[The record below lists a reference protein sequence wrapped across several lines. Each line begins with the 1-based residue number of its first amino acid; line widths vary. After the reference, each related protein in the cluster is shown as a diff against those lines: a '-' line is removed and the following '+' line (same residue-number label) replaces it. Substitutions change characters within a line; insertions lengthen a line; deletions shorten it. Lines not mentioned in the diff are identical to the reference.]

1 MLEFHYISKSFSGVE
16 VLHQITFSIEQGK
29 IIALMGEN
37 GAGKSTLMKI
47 LAGIYPDYE
56 GQIVFDGREIHPHN
70 PREAEKLGIAIIHQ
84 ELNLIPDLSIGENIF
99 LGKEPLQRFG
109 LVNFSHLYQSADKV
123 LQEFK
128 FPYSPRLKVRH
139 LTVGWRQMVEIAR
152 VFQVNARLVIMDEP
166 TSALSDQEIPL
177 LFDKIEYLKKQG
189 KTIIFISHRLR
200 EAYAIADE
208 IVILRDGYFVGK
220 YAKTDISRDQL
231 ISLMIGHHISSEHE
245 MHYESIREEK
255 ILEVKNLTV
264 VEKNGLLLKGINFTL
279 RKGEIL
285 GIAGLLGSG
294 RTELLKFLYGELK
307 VKFNGEIIYLGQ
319 KFSPHSANDSIGK
332 GLVYLSEDRQ
342 GEGIFPHHHL
352 QFNGTISHLDKL
364 SVAGFIK
371 ESDEKSLITS
381 QFDELQVKRQTI
393 KQPILT
399 LSGGNQQK
407 VLLARILLR
416 QPLLLLLDEPTRG
429 IDVGAKEEIYQLIA
443 KLSMQ
448 GVTIIMS
455 SSEIPELLWI
465 TQRILVLSNGEQ
477 SALLETQHTN
487 SQEILKYAFT
497 RI

>member
-1 MLEFHYISKSFSGVE
+1 MLEFHHISKSFSGVE

-29 IIALMGEN
+29 IIALVGEN

-56 GQIVFDGREIHPHN
+56 GRIVFEGQEIHPHN
-70 PREAEKLGIAIIHQ
+70 PREAQRLGIAMIHQ
-84 ELNLIPDLSIGENIF
+84 ELNLIPDLTVAENIF
-99 LGKEPLQRFG
+99 LGKEPVQSFG
-109 LVNFSHLYQSADKV
+109 MVNFSQLYHDADKV

-152 VFQVNARLVIMDEP
+152 TFQVKARLIIMDEP
-166 TSALSDQEIPL
+166 TSALSEQEIPI
-177 LFDKIEYLKKQG
+177 LFEKMLYLKNQG

-200 EAYAIADE
+200 EAYTIADE
-208 IVILRDGYFVGK
+208 IVVLRDGNFIGK
-220 YAKTDISRDQL
+220 YAKTDISREQL
-231 ISLMIGHHISSEHE
+231 INLMIGHHISSERSI
-245 MHYESIREEK
+245 HYQPIREKET
-255 ILEVKNLTV
+255 LAVKNLTV
-264 VEKNGLLLKGINFTL
+264 LEKNGLALKGLHFTL
-279 RKGEIL
+279 HEGEIL

-307 VKFNGEIIYLGQ
+307 AKFSGEIIYSEQ
-319 KFSPHSANDSIGK
+319 NFSPHSANDSIRK
-332 GLVYLSEDRQ
+332 RLVYLSEDRQ

-352 QFNGTISHLDKL
+352 QFNGTISYLNKL

-371 ESDEKSLITS
+371 ESNEKALITS
-381 QFDELQVKRQTI
+381 RFDELQVKRRTI

-407 VLLARILLR
+407 VLLARILLI
-416 QPLLLLLDEPTRG
+416 QPSLLLLDEPTRG

-443 KLSMQ
+443 KLSQQ

-455 SSEIPELLWI
+455 SSEIPELLR
-465 TQRILVLSNGEQ
+465 TTHRILVLSNGEQ
-477 SALLETQHTN
+477 MALLETQRTN
-487 SQEILKYAFT
+487 SQEILKYAFS
-497 RI
+497 RV